1 MPNTNE
7 VITQILSLKDK
18 AVGHDK
24 IPAFFLK
31 EAKFVIAPYLTL
43 FLSHIFTEGIIYP
56 SSCKIAR
63 IAPIHKGGA
72 KNDTN
77 HYRPISILICFA
89 KIIEKLVYRRFVK
102 FFETHKII
110 YANQYGLR
118 GKVSTMH
125 AMLDEVT
132 SSYENINE
140 NCFTGLA
147 FVDLRKAF
155 ATVSHSTLL
164 LKLRHCGIRG
174 GA

>member
-18 AVGHDK
+18 TVDHDK

-31 EAKFVIAPYLTL
+31 AARFVIAPYLTL
-43 FLSHIFTEGIIYP
+43 FLNHIFTEGIYP

-77 HYRPISILICFA
+77 NYHPISILICFA
-89 KIIEKLVYRRFVK
+89 KTIEKLVYRRFVK

-110 YANQYGLR
+110 YANQYGFR
-118 GKVSTMH
+118 G
-125 AMLDEVT
+125 
-132 SSYENINE
+132 
-140 NCFTGLA
+140 
-147 FVDLRKAF
+147 
-155 ATVSHSTLL
+155 
-164 LKLRHCGIRG
+164 
-174 GA
+174 